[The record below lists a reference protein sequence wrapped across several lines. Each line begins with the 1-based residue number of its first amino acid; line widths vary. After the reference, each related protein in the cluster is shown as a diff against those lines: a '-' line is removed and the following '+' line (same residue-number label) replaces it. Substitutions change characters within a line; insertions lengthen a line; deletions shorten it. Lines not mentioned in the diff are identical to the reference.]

1 MIIKLAFVFV
11 ILVLLIGSQKMT
23 QSLVTV
29 LLNILIFFG
38 ILAAINYHVQPV
50 VATVIGCALIFV
62 TSVFYQ
68 NQINEKTI
76 CTFCSVLIVTAL
88 CAAFTYWICSYA
100 NLQGFPIG
108 QYFNIKE
115 SNGYSADIGACMLP
129 IQVAVTMIVMLGTA
143 VDTSLSVS
151 SALYEVHR
159 HNSDLGKKELFRS
172 GISVGR
178 DIVSSSIH
186 TLFFIFIAEYMTL
199 FIYLIEFSDFAAAV
213 NSKELAQQ
221 VIMITIAGIASVL
234 VIPVTSWICAGRYSA
249 GSQNGEYHDQ
259 DDQKI

>member
-1 MIIKLAFVFV
+1 MIIKLAFAFV
-11 ILVLLIGSQKMT
+11 ILVLLIGTEKMT
-23 QSLVTV
+23 QSLVTI
-29 LLNILIFFG
+29 LLNMLIFFG
-38 ILAAINYHVQPV
+38 ILAAINYHVPPV
-50 VATVIGCALIFV
+50 IATVAGCALIFV

-68 NQINEKTI
+68 NQVNEKTI
-76 CTFCSVLIVTAL
+76 CTFCSVLIVVTL
-88 CAAFTYWICSYA
+88 CAAFAYWICSYA

-115 SNGYSADIGACMLP
+115 ANGYSANINANMLAL
-129 IQVAVTMIVMLGTA
+129 QVAMTLIVMLGTA

-159 HNSDLGKKELFRS
+159 HNDDLGKKELFRS

-186 TLFFIFIAEYMTL
+186 TLFFIFVAEYMTL
-199 FIYLIEFSDFAAAV
+199 FIYLIKYSTVAAAV

-221 VIMITIAGIASVL
+221 VIIITIAGIASVL
-234 VIPVTSWICAGRYSA
+234 VIPVTSFICAKRYTLEAAEQSDQ
-249 GSQNGEYHDQ
+249 QN
-259 DDQKI
+259 DDRQV